1 MTKYYNLLINMEF
14 VKNDNIFI
22 KKDDVFTI
30 DLPGNDLVFTR
41 YLYIKDEVRIA
52 LLVSILNKSDD
63 SIFWAYELY
72 YSGFKH
78 ELFNLIWK
86 IYYDFFATINPTFE
100 AYLFKKH
107 KEWILTN
114 GENDPT
120 QDCIVSSIIQNLLF
134 RPFNSDIFIMRNLCE
149 NFEVEITYDCF
160 KITDIITATQNINQW
175 ILVEDFRSIS
185 QWILNVNKGLIN
197 VLDIYII
204 FLDTFENEL
213 KLTKSK
219 LIKDFMFVIKLNIS
233 PNIILLTKIMTLFSK
248 KHNLKKGK
256 SIYIGVE
263 PSDIISYETISNVKH
278 YNILE
283 DAYICS
289 IDRLKHLS
297 LFKLK
302 RSKYNIQEQYWNNW
316 EYHAAFSPL
325 WSKRIRQFGGFPNYM
340 KQKIIFKDVPDDELT
355 QEFYYLYGLEPD
367 EQTLETQHKSIQP
380 IEKIH
385 NWKWFNVQ
393 YKKNGLFEV
402 YDEEL
407 DEFDNDGL
415 EY

>member
-1 MTKYYNLLINMEF
+1 MQF

-107 KEWILTN
+107 KEWILKN

-134 RPFNSDIFIMRNLCE
+134 RPFNCDIFIMRNLCE
-149 NFEVEITYDCF
+149 NFEVEITYDCS
-160 KITDIITATQNINQW
+160 KITNIITATQNINQW
-175 ILVEDFRSIS
+175 ILLEDFRSIS

-197 VLDIYII
+197 VLDIYTI

-213 KLTKSK
+213 KLTKAK

-233 PNIILLTKIMTLFSK
+233 PNIILLTKIMILFSK

-263 PSDIISYETISNVKH
+263 PSDIISYETISNIRH

-302 RSKYNIQEQYWNNW
+302 RSKYNIKEQYLNNW
-316 EYHAAFSPL
+316 EYHASFSPL
-325 WSKRIRQFGGFPNYM
+325 WSKRIRQFGGYPNYM
-340 KQKIIFKDVPDDELT
+340 KQKIIFKDVPDDELM

-367 EQTLETQHKSIQP
+367 EQTLETQNKSIQT

-385 NWKWFNVQ
+385 NWKWFNLK
-393 YKKNGLFEV
+393 YKKNGIFEV